1 MGSSIA
7 GQGTGDLESSIR
19 EWVQTIPGFER
30 FDHETARIGRGG
42 SIINWLVVDGEKK
55 SVHPPSDIIFK
66 LTDLRAAQ
74 ALPGRGAWTCGHF
87 WMVAGEWVLR
97 SELDW
102 MSEPVFDDGGGPERP
117 GPHACHVELELYPR
131 DPEFIPEWMAAGAAQ
146 WDKHQADL
154 ARRRERDRARRAAKR
169 AEKAAKEAQ
178 QAEPLA
184 EQVEDDGS
192 TPSR

>member
-1 MGSSIA
+1 MAADVRYDNFEGLEVA
-7 GQGTGDLESSIR
+7 VRNWTQGVR
-19 EWVQTIPGFER
+19 GFER
-30 FDHETARIGRGG
+30 FDCDMLAIGRV
-42 SIINWLVVDGEKK
+42 INVKDWLTVDGEKK
-55 SVHPPSDIIFK
+55 SIWSPSDIGYGFER
-66 LTDLRAAQ
+66 LRDWQ

-102 MSEPVFDDGGGPERP
+102 MSEPVLDDGDGPRRP
-117 GPHACHVELELYPR
+117 APHSCHVELERHPR